1 MVWNGGGVV
10 WDGEGVVWDG
20 GRCGVGW
27 GEVCRGYSA
36 NRTWLGV
43 KAAPFKAAE
52 KLSKIYA
59 LEKSNFLICW

>member
-36 NRTWLGV
+36 NPEV
-43 KAAPFKAAE
+43 KDLVRGE
-52 KLSKIYA
+52 GSTV
-59 LEKSNFLICW
+59 